1 MIMTRA
7 SRQLF
12 DALEPVDTSTELPE
26 WLKSVQAER
35 AADRVREADRL
46 ATLAESRRMAVAAWL
61 DYGYGYPVFGS
72 SAR

>member
-7 SRQLF
+7 SRVF
-12 DALEPVDTSTELPE
+12 EALVPSNASSDLPE
-26 WLKSVQAER
+26 WLVSVQADR
-35 AADRVREADRL
+35 AADAAREADRL

-61 DYGYGYPVFGS
+61 DYGYGYPVFGH